1 MNASNTNRTKKY
13 RWDILIVAIAL
24 LLSLAILLA
33 INLTKKEGA
42 VAVVEIN
49 GTVAGEYS
57 LSRDGIYPLNGGTNT
72 LVIENG
78 TARLIESNC
87 PDHTC
92 EKTGKVQYV
101 GQTIVCLP
109 NRLSVT
115 IKGTSSGSV
124 DLVS

>member
-1 MNASNTNRTKKY
+1 MNASNTNKTKKY

-49 GTVAGEYS
+49 GVVAGEYS
-57 LSRDGIYPLNGGTNT
+57 LSRDGVYPLNGGTNT

-109 NRLSVT
+109 NRLVIRFVGEQT
-115 IKGTSSGSV
+115 IDAVVG
-124 DLVS
+124 